1 MAGSNSKKPAGPEG
15 PSKAQGPKIAWD
27 DSQMQSSYANVCNAV
42 GTREEVV
49 LFFGISNPPNSEG
62 VDLSVKLSN
71 RVILSPHAAKRLANL
86 LGNVVT
92 QYEQRWGELELSP
105 KPKN

>member
-1 MAGSNSKKPAGPEG
+1 MADPTDDAKPDA
-15 PSKAQGPKIAWD
+15 AATTPKIQWD

-49 LFFGISNPPNSEG
+49 LFFGISNPPNAPG

-71 RVILSPHAAKRLANL
+71 RVILSPHAAKRLAKL

-92 QYEQRWGELELSP
+92 QYEARFGPLESPTTSP
-105 KPKN
+105 KVTN

>member
-1 MAGSNSKKPAGPEG
+1 MPEATAKKTEETENVRTL
-15 PSKAQGPKIAWD
+15 QTPKINWD
-27 DSQMQSSYANVCNAV
+27 DTQMQSTYANVCNAV

-62 VDLSVKLSN
+62 VDLSVKLSD
-71 RVILSPHAAKRLANL
+71 RVILSPHAAKRLASL

-92 QYEQRWGELELSP
+92 QYEQRWGALETP
-105 KPKN
+105 KAAN